1 MQVNKNKLFNISLSV
16 KEYKRK
22 EDINY
27 SNIVFQEHTVNSY
40 ILLKQIIRGRSIA
53 PCCND
58 YKSSLSITN
67 IRETSFVGVDIDKT
81 NYKFNDFI
89 TTLTYKPTL
98 SYTTFSNEEDNNRFR
113 LIYVLDEPIKDV
125 KTFQD
130 LYNSISYQIIKDTKE
145 EIKDNCGKCF
155 NRLFNGTNNKAL
167 TYISNIIYSQ
177 EDFNKI
183 KVESTIKNL
192 KTPQKANNE
201 EIKASKDKE
210 IIPQNIIDLL
220 NSFDDYDKL
229 FLHLIKDRENKVITE
244 SEVKYNT
251 LGYADLKEDY
261 KELKVI
267 FDKETKKPKIFK
279 DGEGRKHF
287 LYTRLQHRKY
297 IKPSI
302 SIEELLTNALFDIKH
317 FINNDDGEF
326 HKQRVLDIVKS
337 VYYDECRIK
346 PTENKKTFK
355 VDKSYCNKNGITPN
369 QYKMMV
375 RRLKNDE
382 KIGEWYDVNKSVK
395 DNLEYAKE
403 NNIKVSRATLFRFCE
418 RNGINTKGNINIV

>member
-27 SNIVFQEHTVNSY
+27 SNIVFQEHTVNTY
-40 ILLKQIIRGRSIA
+40 ILLKQIIRGHSIA
-53 PCCND
+53 PCCYD
-58 YKSSLSITN
+58 YKNTLSINN
-67 IRETSFVGVDIDKT
+67 IKKTSFIGIDIDKT

-89 TTLTYKPTL
+89 STLTYKPTL
-98 SYTTFSNEEDNNRFR
+98 SYTTFSHTEDNSRFR
-113 LIYVLDEPIKDV
+113 LLYVFDEPIKDIN
-125 KTFQD
+125 TFQ
-130 LYNSISYQIIKDTKE
+130 LIYNKISCQVEHDTKE

-155 NRLFNGTNNKAL
+155 NRLFNGTDNKAL
-167 TYISNIIYSQ
+167 TYINNIIYSIS
-177 EDFNKI
+177 DFDNI
-183 KVESTIKNL
+183 NGESNIKNI
-192 KTPQKANNE
+192 KTPHE
-201 EIKASKDKE
+201 EIKVSKYKE
-210 IIPQNIIDLL
+210 VIPQNIIDLL
-220 NSFDDYDKL
+220 NEYDDYDKL

-267 FDKETKKPKIFK
+267 FDKVTKKPKIFK

-287 LYTRLQHRKY
+287 LYTRLQFRKY

-302 SIEELLTNALFDIKH
+302 TMEELLTNALFDIKH

-346 PTENKKTFK
+346 QTLNKKSFK
-355 VDKSYCNKNGITPN
+355 VNKEYCNKNNITPN

-375 RRLKNDE
+375 RRIKNDE
-382 KIGEWYDVNKSVK
+382 KIGEWYDISKSVK
-395 DNLEYAKE
+395 ENLIFAKE
-403 NNIKVSRATLFRFCE
+403 NNVKVSRATLFRFCE
-418 RNGINTKGNINIV
+418 RNNINTKGNKNII